1 MRISVCRSRRSV
13 SATAA
18 NLVSGTVYSYKVF
31 WGDNSTSVGSITGTG
46 TTRTFTTTKTFRDN
60 GSFSSTGVYSAT
72 GSYALIVQVLQGT
85 TTLITQNSGIAT
97 ISNAVPTAPANTSQ
111 TVAALAAL
119 ASTSFVLA
127 TTTAPFADLGFSSA
141 SAPPTPWMSAETFS
155 ATVNWGDGSS
165 VQSVIPS
172 VVNGAA
178 GTTTKI
184 TLPNTSHTFSKAS
197 SYSVVI
203 DVLDDE
209 GAKATK
215 TIAVTVTGIA
225 ITSGNEGNSG
235 AAPSLSA
242 NFTGLTIG
250 TLYNYEILW
259 GDNQTSTASFTPTT
273 TSFTVTGSHRYADNG
288 SFTSTGVYSP
298 TGDYGI
304 EVRVKQGTVLK
315 FTQFG
320 VVTIANVAPT
330 PPLALTATVS
340 TLVSNTFALGTFT
353 DPGFSIGTVGQPWGS
368 AETFTASIA

>member
-1 MRISVCRSRRSV
+1 
-13 SATAA
+13 
-18 NLVSGTVYSYKVF
+18 
-31 WGDNSTSVGSITGTG
+31 
-46 TTRTFTTTKTFRDN
+46 
-60 GSFSSTGVYSAT
+60 
-72 GSYALIVQVLQGT
+72 
-85 TTLITQNSGIAT
+85 
-97 ISNAVPTAPANTSQ
+97 
-111 TVAALAAL
+111 
-119 ASTSFVLA
+119 
-127 TTTAPFADLGFSSA
+127 
-141 SAPPTPWMSAETFS
+141 MSAETFS
-155 ATVNWGDGSS
+155 ATVNWGDGSA

-184 TLPNTSHTFSKAS
+184 SLPNTSHTFSKAG

-273 TSFTVTGSHRYADNG
+273 TSFTVTGSHRYAVNG
-288 SFTSTGVYSP
+288 SFTLTGVYSP

-304 EVRVKQGTVLK
+304 EVRVKQGTRSKPRFLEEEPD
-315 FTQFG
+315 TD
-320 VVTIANVAPT
+320 TPT
-330 PPLALTATVS
+330 HTKRTSRRRNASAS
-340 TLVSNTFALGTFT
+340 TRK
-353 DPGFSIGTVGQPWGS
+353 
-368 AETFTASIA
+368 